1 MMKGILHNI
10 DVFKAELAYI
20 TKVQEVFD
28 LDAELVQAMKER
40 DELFQDYI
48 SKKRLHLNNLINQ
61 LEVDKKL
68 KKELEKEEK

>member
-1 MMKGILHNI
+1 MKGIFYNI
-10 DVFKAELAYI
+10 EVFKAELAYI

-28 LDAELVQAMKER
+28 LEEELVQAIKER

>member
-28 LDAELVQAMKER
+28 LEEELVQAVRER

-48 SKKRLHLNNLINQ
+48 SKKRLHLDTLINQ

-68 KKELEKEEK
+68 KKELDKEEK

>member
-1 MMKGILHNI
+1 MKGILHNI

-28 LDAELVQAMKER
+28 LEEELVQAVRER

-68 KKELEKEEK
+68 KKELDKEEK

>member
-1 MMKGILHNI
+1 MKGILHNI

-28 LDAELVQAMKER
+28 LEEELVQAVRER

-48 SKKRLHLNNLINQ
+48 SKKRLHLDTLINQ

-68 KKELEKEEK
+68 KKELDKEEK

>member
-28 LDAELVQAMKER
+28 LEEELVQAIKER

>member
-10 DVFKAELAYI
+10 DVLKAELAYI

-28 LDAELVQAMKER
+28 LEEEIVQAIKER

-48 SKKRLHLNNLINQ
+48 SKKRLHLDTLINQ
-61 LEVDKKL
+61 LEIDKKL

>member
-28 LDAELVQAMKER
+28 LEEELVQAVRER

-68 KKELEKEEK
+68 KKELDKEEK